1 MEGGARDGR
10 CHRRRAVPRR
20 AAGRR
25 PAASSRR
32 RHGRGGG
39 LQRKVS
45 GTGGGGSIRA
55 RTALCIAAVRPARSR
70 RTCLP
75 ASRRRSL
82 SARLLSVW
90 ARCGAV
96 RCGQPAALGCV
107 LREPR
112 CEGAEG
118 TAGSCRAVCRSSAF
132 PLVRSRTAG
141 SALCADSFLS
151 LSQHTLEAEKLP
163 HVGVPYV

>member
-45 GTGGGGSIRA
+45 GTGGGGVYTRPYRSMYRCRPPRPLA
-55 RTALCIAAVRPARSR
+55 ADMSASFPPPQPLRPAAVR
-70 RTCLP
+70 L
-75 ASRRRSL
+75 
-82 SARLLSVW
+82 
-90 ARCGAV
+90 GAA